1 MTFPTTIDY
10 NAGLDLLLNLLTA
23 AAKPLNTFMATTEPY
38 VLICAKKKLVF
49 FLFLET
55 TIVFS
60 FLYEA
65 RRAKILALIYLVF
78 KIAALYAPVPSLS
91 GD

>member
-10 NAGLDLLLNLLTA
+10 NAGLDLLLNLLTV
-23 AAKPLNTFMATTEPY
+23 AAKALNAFMTTTEPY
-38 VLICAKKKLVF
+38 VIICAKKKLVF
-49 FLFLET
+49 FLLLET
-55 TIVFS
+55 TVAFS

-65 RRAKILALIYLVF
+65 RRAKYLAFTYLVF
-78 KIAALYAPVPSLS
+78 KIIALSAPVPSLS